1 MHRAGFG
8 ALIIYYL
15 IISSLPHYSQFS
27 HYCVQHN
34 TLLLA
39 AGCCALQSQICSV
52 SVGNTL
58 VAGGTV
64 QHRQGLKMLS
74 ELISVLVL

>member
-1 MHRAGFG
+1 MHRAVFG

-39 AGCCALQSQICSV
+39 AGCCALQSQICCV
-52 SVGNTL
+52 S
-58 VAGGTV
+58 GGHTGGRRDCPA
-64 QHRQGLKMLS
+64 QARP
-74 ELISVLVL
+74 EDAE